1 MILLN
6 LSLSMIWQFND
17 FDKCMRKL
25 PTSAKVLLESYFKHA
40 FLQQI

>member
-1 MILLN
+1 
-6 LSLSMIWQFND
+6 
-17 FDKCMRKL
+17 MRKL